1 MNTIRRGL
9 QIIYT
14 SPWHTLPRWIQGG
27 IHMLRNK
34 LPGKGT
40 TIFTVMSKMAQD
52 HGAINLAQGFPDFE
66 GPRALRERVG
76 WHIAHGHNQYAPLA
90 GVPRLRELIAA
101 KVRDL
106 YAHEADPD
114 TEVTV
119 TPGATEALYCATTA
133 VVHPGDEVIV
143 FDPAYDT
150 YEPGVTLNGGIT
162 RHIALKAPDFS
173 IDWQQVRDTLNPR
186 TRLIILNTPHNPTGA
201 AWSEADIQQLR
212 EAVAG
217 RDLYIL
223 SDEVYEHICFDG
235 RQHLSLLRYPDLA
248 ARAFVV
254 SSFGKTYHAT
264 GWRIG
269 YCIAPRA
276 LMDEFLRIHQFI
288 NFSTAAPMQYAIADF
303 LGECPQH
310 HLELGAFYQ
319 AKRDLFLD
327 LMASSRF
334 GLRPSAGTYFQ
345 LADYAAISDEPDTEF
360 AARLTREHKV
370 AAIPVSVFYD
380 QPPDQRVVRFCF
392 AKHDDT
398 LREAV
403 QRLLDL

>member
-1 MNTIRRGL
+1 
-9 QIIYT
+9 
-14 SPWHTLPRWIQGG
+14 
-27 IHMLRNK
+27 MLRNK

-52 HGAINLAQGFPDFE
+52 HGAINLAQGFPDFD
-66 GPRALRERVG
+66 GPPALRERVAY
-76 WHIAHGHNQYAPLA
+76 HIANGHNQYAPLA
-90 GVPRLRELIAA
+90 GLTRLRELIAA
-101 KVRDL
+101 KVRNL
-106 YAHEADPD
+106 YGREVDPD

-150 YEPGVTLNGGIT
+150 YEPAVTLNGGIT

-173 IDWQQVRDTLNPR
+173 IDWQSVREAINPR
-186 TRLIILNTPHNPTGA
+186 TRLIILNTPHNPSGA
-201 AWSEADIQQLR
+201 TWSEADIQQLR

-217 RDLYIL
+217 QDIHLL

-235 RQHLSLLRYPDLA
+235 ERHQSLLRYPDLA
-248 ARAFVV
+248 ERAFVV

-269 YCIAPRA
+269 YCIAPRQ
-276 LMDEFLRIHQFI
+276 LMEEFLRIHQFI
-288 NFSTAAPMQYAIADF
+288 NFSTNTPMQYAIADF
-303 LGECPQH
+303 LADCPQH
-310 HLELGAFYQ
+310 HQELGAFYQ
-319 AKRDLFLD
+319 KKRDLFLD

-334 GLRPSAGTYFQ
+334 GLTPSAGTYFQ
-345 LADYAAISDEPDTEF
+345 LADYGAISNEPDTEF

-380 QPPDQRVVRFCF
+380 RPPDQRVIRFCF

-403 QRLLDL
+403 ERLVEL